1 MRRLSISSGWQQPS
15 DPYQRRHFSLITVC
29 SNLCYYSC
37 LAAKMSTLA
46 GFCSLTEYLYIC
58 RRLYNEATEKCT
70 YPAWQPAPRQSTAS
84 PKILPVL
91 PRWQVNQLY
100 LQVFLSIALPK
111 ICAAVGIIMG
121 RPRAFME
128 LNNRCAAHWEN
139 PLLLCQHVCQL

>member
-1 MRRLSISSGWQQPS
+1 MTLHFLGMTTAIWPISTETFFS
-15 DPYQRRHFSLITVC
+15 DHRVFKFMF
-29 SNLCYYSC
+29 YSC

-46 GFCSLTEYLYIC
+46 GFCSLTEYLYIY

-70 YPAWQPAPRQSTAS
+70 YPAWQPAPRQSTAL
-84 PKILPVL
+84 PKILPAL

-100 LQVFLSIALPK
+100 LPVFLSIALPK

-128 LNNRCAAHWEN
+128 QNNRCAAHWEN
-139 PLLLCQHVCQL
+139 PLLLCQHVRQL